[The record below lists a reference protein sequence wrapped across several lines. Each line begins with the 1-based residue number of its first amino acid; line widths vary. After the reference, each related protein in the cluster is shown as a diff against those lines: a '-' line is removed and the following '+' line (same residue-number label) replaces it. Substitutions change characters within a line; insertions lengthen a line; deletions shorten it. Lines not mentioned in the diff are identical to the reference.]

1 MNRWIRLDSAQI
13 PGGGELRL
21 MQCGQEFSIMS
32 GSIELM
38 NSRRS
43 RSEVALANLACAKI
57 VGRKAPRVL
66 IGGLGM
72 GFTLRAAL
80 ADLPKDASVVV
91 AELVPTVVA
100 WARGPLAGL
109 FDGCLDDRR
118 LRIVEGDVADVLRAA
133 DPPFDAILMDVDNG
147 PDGLNR
153 DANDSL
159 YSVAGI
165 AVMRRAVRR
174 DGVLAVWSAR
184 PDQAFADRM
193 RRSGFAVEEVKVRAG
208 PSGKGTRH
216 IIWIA
221 TARSSP
227 RRVSRH

>member
-1 MNRWIRLDSAQI
+1 V
-13 PGGGELRL
+13 LRL
-21 MQCGQEFSIMS
+21 
-32 GSIELM
+32 
-38 NSRRS
+38 
-43 RSEVALANLACAKI
+43 LAGRHTQLGWAYNKTACRLHA
-57 VGRKAPRVL
+57 
-66 IGGLGM
+66 
-72 GFTLRAAL
+72 
-80 ADLPKDASVVV
+80 VV